1 VKTPRD
7 RSAPTDVAEILAGP
21 HAILEAL
28 RAGRRRVRR
37 ILLARQDVAGV
48 TEAVLELARAR
59 GLPVEVRSRAELD
72 RLVPGGVHQG
82 IAADAAPFPYMSQE
96 EIVAHSRHAN
106 APGFLVVLDGVQ
118 DPQNLG
124 GIIRTVD
131 AAGAQGLILPRDRA
145 ASVTPAAV
153 RASAGATEHVSIAR
167 VTNVAAFLAWVKEEG
182 FWVIG
187 ADANTGRDLYTV
199 DLTIP
204 LALVIGGE
212 ERGLRP
218 LVKRR
223 CDVSVRIPLRGMVAS
238 LNASAA
244 AAICLFE
251 VVRQRKAEE
260 KRLGLTEIRERE

>member
-1 VKTPRD
+1 
-7 RSAPTDVAEILAGP
+7 LAGP

-37 ILLARQDVAGV
+37 IFLARQDVAGV

-59 GLPVEVRSRAELD
+59 GLPVEMRSRIELD

-82 IAADAAPFPYMSQE
+82 IAADAGPFPYMSQE
-96 EIVAHSRHAN
+96 EVVAGSRKEN
-106 APGFLVVLDGVQ
+106 EPGFLVVLDGVQ

-124 GIIRTVD
+124 AIVRTVG
-131 AAGAQGLILPRDRA
+131 AAGAHGLILPRDRA

-167 VTNVAAFLAWVKEEG
+167 VTNLATFLAWVKGEG
-182 FWVIG
+182 FWVVG
-187 ADANTGRDLYTV
+187 ADANAGRDLYTA

-204 LALVIGGE
+204 LALVIGSE

-218 LVKRR
+218 LVKSR
-223 CDVSVRIPLRGMVAS
+223 CDVSVKIPLRGKVAS

-244 AAICLFE
+244 AAVCLFE

-260 KRLGLTEIRERE
+260 NRLRLTEIRERE